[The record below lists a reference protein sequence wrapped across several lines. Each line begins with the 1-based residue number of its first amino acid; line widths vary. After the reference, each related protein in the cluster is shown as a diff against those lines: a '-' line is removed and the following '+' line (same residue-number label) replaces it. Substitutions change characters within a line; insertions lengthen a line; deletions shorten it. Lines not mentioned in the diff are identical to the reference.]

1 MVHLNNIANY
11 YKNTSPHY
19 HKFFKEVFIASI
31 KIEDLK
37 NAAEQKKK
45 MDSQWRFLDSVF
57 LFEAITFLRLSM
69 FSLLSYKHLICGKH
83 LPMSKVALYYSY
95 FYAINCLL
103 RLRGKA
109 VIHVQSIPESIFDDE
124 PPKQLVFQLIQH
136 EDHTF
141 SLDVFTKNEHQFI
154 WDDFYSL
161 YPRLSSR
168 DTGRLF
174 RQDRY
179 DWNYG
184 LLYPSQATNEFVQQ
198 EIRDRCEK
206 NFLDPQFE
214 NANSSEEAEYKHELI
229 INYGYEER
237 YAGDLIKEGIKVL
250 VSIGKESNHKSKYV
264 ESLTKIKNDMGVVES
279 SESTKN
285 EIKKWLN
292 EAIIEMDQSN

>member
-1 MVHLNNIANY
+1 M
-11 YKNTSPHY
+11 
-19 HKFFKEVFIASI
+19 
-31 KIEDLK
+31 
-37 NAAEQKKK
+37 
-45 MDSQWRFLDSVF
+45 
-57 LFEAITFLRLSM
+57 LS
-69 FSLLSYKHLICGKH
+69 
-83 LPMSKVALYYSY
+83 
-95 FYAINCLL
+95 CLL
-103 RLRGKA
+103 GLKGKA

-168 DTGRLF
+168 DTGRFF

-198 EIRDRCEK
+198 EIHDRCEK

-214 NANSSEEAEYKHELI
+214 NANSSEEAEYKHDLV
-229 INYGYEER
+229 INYGYEEG

-292 EAIIEMDQSN
+292 EAITEMDQSN